1 MGKKILVVDD
11 SSTVRMQVSRALL
24 EAGFEVVEAID
35 GHDGLVKIRKLRG
48 LAAVVSDI
56 NMPRMS
62 GLEMLATA
70 KAEGVSAGLPVLL
83 LTTEAKGSYIERA
96 RQAGA
101 AAWIVKP
108 FKAGILVGA
117 IRKLTS

>member
-11 SSTVRMQVSRALL
+11 SSTVRMQVSRALID
-24 EAGFEVVEAID
+24 AGFEVVEAID
-35 GHDGLVKIRKLRG
+35 GHDGLMKIRKIED

-62 GLEMLATA
+62 GLEMLAAA
-70 KAEGVSAGLPVLL
+70 KAGGACARLPVLL

-108 FKAGILVGA
+108 LKAAILVGA